1 MQALSSPLTTLL
13 VISGAFVAMGCAKS
27 EQYVIVL
34 EDRFVNQLSKPG
46 DRKFLTIKSPVA
58 IPQERHKVII
68 QNGDFLI
75 YPEQE
80 IDFSIQNY
88 WVPIITESGIV
99 VSSNP
104 PGKPGSI
111 VVTSIGYD
119 NGRKF
124 ISFERS

>member
-1 MQALSSPLTTLL
+1 MKPTVLL
-13 VISGAFVAMGCAKS
+13 LPAILVLASCARS
-27 EQYVIVL
+27 ERYVIVL
-34 EDRFVNQLSKPG
+34 EDRFVARLSSPG
-46 DRKFLTIKSPVA
+46 DRKSLFIKDPLTMPKEKHHIMV
-58 IPQERHKVII
+58 QE
-68 QNGDFLI
+68 GEFLI
-75 YPEQE
+75 YSVQD

-111 VVTSIGYD
+111 AVTSIGYD

-124 ISFERS
+124 VTFERT